1 MNKEMHM
8 NDFGLISANSGEIS
22 IQTIEKEIKARITK
36 NKRKQVQ
43 AITWRDQE
51 KNIIQNMLQQRIT
64 SAGHSGSLL

>member
-43 AITWRDQE
+43 AITWRDQ
-51 KNIIQNMLQQRIT
+51 
-64 SAGHSGSLL
+64 